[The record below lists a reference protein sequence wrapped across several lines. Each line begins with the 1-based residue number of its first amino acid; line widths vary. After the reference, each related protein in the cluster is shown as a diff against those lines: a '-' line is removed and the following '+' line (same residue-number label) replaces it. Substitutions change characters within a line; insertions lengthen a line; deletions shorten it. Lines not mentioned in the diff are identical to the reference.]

1 MPTEAFNFDYY
12 LTDYIAM
19 FRKAAEQAG
28 MAIPPE
34 LDPFLRELER
44 ATDLRDTDLEDYLAV
59 GSYSPSVGVQRAAT
73 QSIGTAG
80 LPTAISFDTEDWLS
94 TELFEWDGATKIT
107 VQQAGIVDIKANLRY
122 AANATGWRSAFIYV
136 NGLQEI
142 AGDERAAYAI
152 GQPRLS
158 VSVSYPALE
167 GDYIELYAY
176 QNSGGNLNVDL
187 AKLQVAWL
195 GQSG

>member
-12 LTDYIAM
+12 LTDYVAM

-28 MAIPPE
+28 MIIPSE

-44 ATDLRDTDLEDYLAV
+44 ATDLRDSDLEDYLAV

-73 QSIGTAG
+73 QSIGSG
-80 LPTAISFDTEDWLS
+80 GSPTAIAFDTEDWLS
-94 TELFEWDGATKIT
+94 TELFEWDGASKIT

-122 AANATGWRSAFIYV
+122 AANGTGWRSAFVYV

-142 AGDERAAYAI
+142 AGDERGAYAI
-152 GQPRLS
+152 GQPRIS
-158 VSVSYPALE
+158 VSVLYPALE
-167 GDYIELYAY
+167 GDHIELYGY
-176 QNSGGNLNVDL
+176 QTSGGSLNVDL